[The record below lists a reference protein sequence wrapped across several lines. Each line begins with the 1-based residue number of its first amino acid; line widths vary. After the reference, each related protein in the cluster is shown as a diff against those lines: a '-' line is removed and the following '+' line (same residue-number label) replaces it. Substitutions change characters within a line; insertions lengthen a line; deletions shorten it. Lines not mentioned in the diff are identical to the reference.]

1 MARPR
6 LRRGGKTALQAAS
19 SNGHAA
25 IKKLLEELPLE
36 RLALTDEATESE
48 ARAEDESAGGPSG
61 RGGDGEED
69 PRLLLQFTRTGVAG
83 ASGAA
88 SPGARGSA
96 SDDEPLEGVAPEDDD
111 PEDDVEGELP
121 ELSIH

>member
-1 MARPR
+1 LSAGARAGVQS
-6 LRRGGKTALQAAS
+6 GGKTALQAAS

-48 ARAEDESAGGPSG
+48 AHAEDESG
-61 RGGDGEED
+61 
-69 PRLLLQFTRTGVAG
+69 LLQFTHTGVAG

-88 SPGARGSA
+88 PPGARGSA
-96 SDDEPLEGVAPEDDD
+96 SDDEPLEGVAPEDDN
-111 PEDDVEGELP
+111 PEDDHAEGGGAQ
-121 ELSIH
+121 LSIT